1 MTTNISSTLTD
12 VGSGLGAFLSA
23 IQDPVVNFV
32 LILGIIGGILSIFM
46 AIAYVVRN
54 ALKK

>member
-1 MTTNISSTLTD
+1 MTTDISTTLTD
-12 VGSGLGAFLSA
+12 VGTGLGNFLSA

-46 AIAYVVRN
+46 AIAYVIKK
-54 ALKK
+54 ALNK

>member
-1 MTTNISSTLTD
+1 MTTNISGTLTD
-12 VGSGLGAFLSA
+12 VGTGLGNFLGA

-46 AIAYVVRN
+46 AIAYVIKK
-54 ALKK
+54 ALNK